1 MSSRRTLILVGALVS
16 GLLAAFLTFRY
27 VGGIEE
33 RAQGEAQL
41 TPVVIATAPI
51 PVGASADEAIAT
63 AMVNVG
69 ERRQVDIPA
78 DAVRRTA
85 EIKGMKAQIDIQP
98 GTIITAGM
106 FGTENVAT
114 DGATA
119 VIGDG
124 MVFTSISVDD
134 TRGVAQLVKPGDYVN
149 ITAIGRCT
157 AGTTEFVAA
166 DSGDEG
172 PATEPCS
179 MSLYQKARVVAVGQ
193 SLGTA
198 VAAPVG
204 PDGQPTE
211 QVVQASPLLTF
222 ELPPEP
228 AQVVQTAAS
237 TGVVTLH
244 LSLVRKD
251 YVPAPINPTVL
262 IPATGKDGGTPYGGD
277 PEAAKIGQ

>member
-51 PVGASADEAIAT
+51 PAGANADEAIAT

-149 ITAIGRCT
+149 ITAIGTCT
-157 AGTTEFVAA
+157 AGTTEFVAP
-166 DSGDEG
+166 SGDAAEN
-172 PATEPCS
+172 TEPCS

-204 PDGQPTE
+204 PDGQPVE
-211 QVVQASPLLTF
+211 QAVQASPLLTF

-228 AQVVQTAAS
+228 AQVVQTAAT

-251 YVPAPINPTVL
+251 YVPAPINPTVKL
-262 IPATGKDGGTPYGGD
+262 PATGKDGGTPYGAD